1 MQNSRG
7 VVAGIDAPERIGNDR
22 LPEIALGVALCD
34 SGVDGVFKAAADKV
48 DILTDFAKITAI
60 PVSWQIGISSSF
72 AAQRLSHRRHIISL
86 GTSSV
91 SVSALFL
98 ISAARSSGRTLLALM
113 HARLTASVM
122 RLTSISRI
130 GLSPHENLAV
140 ADNEQRLCEEGQRIG
155 IEQAHIGILA
165 DFERADAVGDSAHL
179 GGIYGYGSQRIIMS
193 HALAHGKS
201 RAQRQILDRDNRMVG
216 DYSGLYARFA
226 EHARGCGGGIFELG
240 LAAVA
245 DERSAE
251 RLDTGFR
258 ESVGNKMTLSAVD
271 NAIIEPELLGD
282 THGGEDIIGA
292 VGMNMHLHMLLKQ
305 RSESFELC
313 VELAARLIFLIYSRV
328 FVNCS
333 LIIAAVAILVLG
345 AIFFSL

>member
-1 MQNSRG
+1 
-7 VVAGIDAPERIGNDR
+7 
-22 LPEIALGVALCD
+22 
-34 SGVDGVFKAAADKV
+34 
-48 DILTDFAKITAI
+48 
-60 PVSWQIGISSSF
+60 
-72 AAQRLSHRRHIISL
+72 
-86 GTSSV
+86 
-91 SVSALFL
+91 
-98 ISAARSSGRTLLALM
+98 M

-130 GLSPHENLAV
+130 GLSLHENLAV
-140 ADNEQRLCEEGQRIG
+140 ADNEQRLCKEGQRIG

-201 RAQRQILDRDNRMVG
+201 RAQRQILNRNNRMVS

-251 RLDTGFR
+251 RLDSGFR

-305 RSESFELC
+305 RSEGFELC
-313 VELAARLIFLIYSRV
+313 VKLAACLIFLIYSRV
-328 FVNCS
+328 FVSCS